1 MLRNEAIPFKI
12 LLLTDN
18 VPDHPR
24 ALMEMFKINVVFIL
38 ANKTSILQPTG
49 QGVISTYKFYYLRN
63 TFCKAISHLWPSQMA
78 PVITCLPMQETK
90 KMWVRSVGCE
100 DPLEKEMAFH
110 SSIPA
115 WKIPWAEE
123 PGELQPMELQ
133 RVRHN

>member
-1 MLRNEAIPFKI
+1 MLRNKEIPFKI

-18 VPDHPR
+18 APDHPR

-78 PVITCLPMQETK
+78 PVITCLPMQE
-90 KMWVRSVGCE
+90 MPVGSL
-100 DPLEKEMAFH
+100 DQKDLLEKEMATH
-110 SSIPA
+110 SCVLA
-115 WKIPWAEE
+115 WKIPWTEE
-123 PGELQPMELQ
+123 PGGSIL
-133 RVRHN
+133 